1 MAIDTAQKRYSMM
14 DFGSPYPIHLFE
26 PDGAVDLDDRQ
37 HLLALYSGIVITVVV
52 VIPPSVGGGGG
63 GGGGFAPRRKKI
75 KRLTKQD
82 DALALIL
89 ILALADSL

>member
-52 VIPPSVGGGGG
+52 VIPPSIGGGG